1 MKAGQGVKGWG
12 GREKVSKHG
21 IRRRMK
27 GFFYIFKKRRLL
39 RRAGS
44 RAIAVGGGTK
54 VRPYSRHDT
63 MQARSKKS
71 RVERYH
77 CQNVLVLCDSRHYDE
92 EEEERG
98 HQLNMLLS
106 NHRHTPYYFL
116 SAMHLRWFM
125 QTQINHRTAVGLNVA
140 L

>member
-1 MKAGQGVKGWG
+1 
-12 GREKVSKHG
+12 
-21 IRRRMK
+21 
-27 GFFYIFKKRRLL
+27 
-39 RRAGS
+39 
-44 RAIAVGGGTK
+44 
-54 VRPYSRHDT
+54 

-92 EEEERG
+92 VEEERG